1 MQPIRRRRGRL
12 CSNSRSR
19 RNRLDR
25 IRRAGQL
32 RHGKAAFRNGRG
44 LFRSRGA
51 KPLAQLFLMQR
62 VIDDLPDGLRH
73 GAFILKANLQL
84 IGMNVHVHVL
94 IGHFQKQGA
103 HGELADHDPALAAI
117 FQRPAQYAAAEKT
130 PIDEKALLL
139 AVSPGKLPHADESA
153 DGHAA
158 LVPADGDHLTES
170 VLAIQAEQ
178 GGVQLTVAHTVVDG
192 FALTD
197 EAERDLRVGQDQP
210 EHIVR
215 HQPGL
220 DGGLFQ
226 ELPADGGIIE
236 QILHHEGGAHRRGGL
251 TDVGKLAALHLTAHA
266 ELRVGGLG
274 GAGHFR
280 HRRHGGQRLAAE
292 AQRVD
297 AVQLRF
303 RLQLAG
309 GVTFEGQPNLPGGN
323 ALAVVRNAQVLDT
336 ASPQLHRDVGR
347 PRVDG
352 VFHQFLHHGSGAFHH
367 LACGDFSDQFR
378 R

>member
-1 MQPIRRRRGRL
+1 MQ
-12 CSNSRSR
+12 S
-19 RNRLDR
+19 
-25 IRRAGQL
+25 
-32 RHGKAAFRNGRG
+32 
-44 LFRSRGA
+44 
-51 KPLAQLFLMQR
+51 
-62 VIDDLPDGLRH
+62 VVDDLPDGFRH
-73 GAFILKANLQL
+73 GALILKAHLQL
-84 IGMNVHVHVL
+84 VGMNVHVHVL

-103 HGELADHDPALAAI
+103 HGELADHDPALAAV
-117 FQRPAQYAAAEKT
+117 FQSTAQNAAAEE
-130 PIDEKALLL
+130 PPVDEKALLL
-139 AVSPGKLPHADESA
+139 AVSTGKLPNADEA
-153 DGHAA
+153 LQHHAA
-158 LVPADGDHLTES
+158 LMPADGDHLAES
-170 VLAIQAEQ
+170 VLAVQAKQ
-178 GGVQLTVAHTVVDG
+178 GGIQLAVAHAVVDG
-192 FALTD
+192 LALTD

-236 QILHHEGGAHRRGGL
+236 QILHHEGGAHRRSGL
-251 TDVGKLAALHLTAHA
+251 PDVGKLAALHLTAHA

-280 HRRHGGQRLAAE
+280 YRRHGGQCLAAE

-309 GVTFEGQPNLPGGN
+309 GVALEGQPDLPGGN
-323 ALAVVRNAQVLDT
+323 ALAIVRDAQVFD
-336 ASPQLHRDVGR
+336 AAAPQLHRDVGS

-352 VFHQFLHHGSGAFHH
+352 VFHQFLHHGGRAFHH
-367 LACGDFSDQFR
+367 LARGDLSDQFR